1 VAKLTGAAGNSTA
14 LVGTPRQVA
23 EAMLKYYDVGISA
36 FVLKGFDP
44 LEDAKEFGNELL
56 PLVRQGVARRNRAPW
71 VQATAAAM

>member
-1 VAKLTGAAGNSTA
+1 
-14 LVGTPRQVA
+14 
-23 EAMLKYYDVGISA
+23 MLKYYDVGISA